1 LRIDHDGRWKKSS
14 EEFFEDMITD
24 LIQKM
29 IDRID
34 LDEQEARGAMEE
46 IMAGQATDA
55 QIAGF
60 LTALRMKGETAPEL
74 IGFARVMREK
84 AVPLWDGQVLE
95 VLDTAGTGGDRSGTF
110 NISTAAAF
118 VAAGAGVR
126 VAKHGNRSASSRC
139 GSADVMEALGIDI
152 QMTADRLR
160 RAIKEVG
167 IGFLFAQRFHTSM
180 KYVMPARTQ
189 LKVRT
194 VFNILGPL
202 ANPAAACF
210 QVVGVSSPEI
220 MELMAN
226 TLQGLGV
233 KHAFVVH
240 GANGMDEVSI
250 SSRTFVVQISGGEIR
265 QFVMTP
271 EDFGL
276 SSAKIDMILGGDGP
290 ENAKIIEAVFR
301 GERGPR
307 RDVVL
312 LNAAPAIVAAGAAD
326 TWKNGIRLAAES
338 IDSGAAL
345 KKLHELREF
354 M

>member
-1 LRIDHDGRWKKSS
+1 
-14 EEFFEDMITD
+14 MIVE

-29 IDRID
+29 IDRGD
-34 LDEQEARGAMEE
+34 LSEQEARGAMEE

-55 QIAGF
+55 QIGSF

-84 AVPLWDGQVLE
+84 AEPLWDGE
-95 VLDTAGTGGDRSGTF
+95 IPPILDTCGTGGDRSGTF

-118 VAAGAGVR
+118 VAAGTGVR

-139 GSADVMEALGIDI
+139 GSADVMEALGTDI
-152 QMTADRLR
+152 QMATDRLR
-160 RAIKEVG
+160 RAIQEIG
-167 IGFLFAQRFHTSM
+167 IGFLFAQRFHKSM
-180 KYVMPARTQ
+180 KHVMPARTQ

-202 ANPAAACF
+202 ANPASASF

-226 TLQGLGV
+226 ALQGLGL

-240 GANGMDEVSI
+240 GANGLDEVSI
-250 SSRTFVVQISGGEIR
+250 SSRTFVVEIRGEGIR

-271 EDFGL
+271 EDFGIP
-276 SSAKIDMILGGDGP
+276 SANSEEILGGDAS
-290 ENAKIIEAVFR
+290 ENARIIEKVLT
-301 GERGPR
+301 GEPGPR
-307 RDVVL
+307 RNVVL
-312 LNAAPAIVAAGAAD
+312 LNAAPALVAAGAVS
-326 TWKNGIRLAAES
+326 TWKEGIRLAAES

-345 KKLHELREF
+345 KKLQALREF
-354 M
+354 

>member
-1 LRIDHDGRWKKSS
+1 
-14 EEFFEDMITD
+14 MITE

-29 IDRID
+29 IDRVD
-34 LDEQEARGAMEE
+34 LSEQEARGAMQE

-55 QIAGF
+55 QIAAF

-84 AVPLWDGQVLE
+84 AEPFWHGEVLA

-118 VAAGAGVR
+118 VAAAAGVR
-126 VAKHGNRSASSRC
+126 VAKHGNRSATSKC

-152 QMTADRLR
+152 QMPVERLR
-160 RAIKEVG
+160 RAIRDTR

-180 KYVMPARTQ
+180 KHVMPARTQ

-210 QVVGVSSPEI
+210 HVVGVSSPEI

-226 TLQGLGV
+226 ALQGLGL

-240 GANGMDEVSI
+240 GANGLDEVSI
-250 SSRTFVVQISGGEIR
+250 SSRTYVVEIR
-265 QFVMTP
+265 EQEV
-271 EDFGL
+271 
-276 SSAKIDMILGGDGP
+276 
-290 ENAKIIEAVFR
+290 
-301 GERGPR
+301 
-307 RDVVL
+307 
-312 LNAAPAIVAAGAAD
+312 
-326 TWKNGIRLAAES
+326 
-338 IDSGAAL
+338 
-345 KKLHELREF
+345 
-354 M
+354 

>member
-1 LRIDHDGRWKKSS
+1 
-14 EEFFEDMITD
+14 MITD

-29 IDRID
+29 IERVD
-34 LDEQEARGAMEE
+34 LTEQEARGVMDE
-46 IMAGQATDA
+46 IMSGQATDA

-74 IGFARVMREK
+74 IGFASVMRER
-84 AVPLWDGQVLE
+84 AERLWDGDPLP

-139 GSADVMEALGIDI
+139 GSADVMEALGVDI
-152 QMTADRLR
+152 HMPLERLQT
-160 RAIKEVG
+160 AIKEVG

-180 KYVMPARTQ
+180 KYVMPARSQ

-202 ANPAAACF
+202 ANPANACF
-210 QVVGVSSPEI
+210 QVVGVSSLEI
-220 MELMAN
+220 MELVGNA
-226 TLQGLGV
+226 LQGLGLR
-233 KHAFVVH
+233 HAFVVH

-250 SSRTFVVQISGGEIR
+250 SSRTYVVELRDGELR
-265 QFVMTP
+265 QFIMTP
-271 EDFGL
+271 EDFGIT
-276 SSAKIDMILGGDGP
+276 SAKIEALQGSDAAD
-290 ENAKIIEAVFR
+290 NAKIIEDIFR
-301 GERGPR
+301 GEKGPR

-312 LNAAPAIVAAGAAD
+312 LNSAPALVAGGAAK
-326 TWKNGIRLAAES
+326 TWKDGIRLAAEA

-345 KKLHELREF
+345 KKLEELRHLS
-354 M
+354 

>member
-1 LRIDHDGRWKKSS
+1 
-14 EEFFEDMITD
+14 MITD

-29 IDRID
+29 IDRVD
-34 LDEQEARGAMEE
+34 LSEQEARTAMEE

-84 AVPLWDGQVLE
+84 AEPLWDGETLS
-95 VLDTAGTGGDRSGTF
+95 VLDTCGTGGDRSGTF

-118 VAAGAGVR
+118 VAAAAGVH

-139 GSADVMEALGIDI
+139 GSADVMEALGVDI
-152 QMTADRLR
+152 QMPVDRLR

-167 IGFLFAQRFHTSM
+167 IGFLFAPRFHTSM
-180 KYVMPARTQ
+180 KHVVPARTQ

-202 ANPAAACF
+202 ASPAAACF
-210 QVVGVSSPEI
+210 HVVGVASPEI

-226 TLQGLGV
+226 ALQGLGV

-240 GANGMDEVSI
+240 GANGLDEVSI
-250 SSRTFVVQISGGEIR
+250 SSRTYVVEILGAEIR
-265 QFVMTP
+265 QFMMTA
-271 EDFGL
+271 EDFGIP
-276 SSAKIDMILGGDGP
+276 SARIDAILGGHAR
-290 ENAKIIEAVFR
+290 ENAKIVEDILR

-312 LNAAPAIVAAGAAD
+312 LNTAPALVAAGAVS
-326 TWKNGIRLAAES
+326 TWKEGIRLAAES
-338 IDSGAAL
+338 IDSGSAL
-345 KKLHELREF
+345 RKLEELRRF
-354 M
+354 V